1 MLWDLEGD
9 LAIQYLSTWNTCVKL
24 SWDLPRAT
32 HSYFLT
38 KLSAGII
45 SAKRDIICR
54 YAGFVK
60 GLMSSPSREVT
71 IMARLVVKDVRTT
84 TAKNIKVLERE
95 AGGLSWGSTTREIRK
110 ELFKKVEDI
119 PVTDQ
124 WRLPYLTKLL
134 EQRDVM
140 TYNGEGEE
148 SEELTRVK
156 ELLDSLCIN

>member
-1 MLWDLEGD
+1 M
-9 LAIQYLSTWNTCVKL
+9 ANQYFNTWNTCIKL
-24 SWDLPRAT
+24 AWDLPRAT
-32 HSYFLT
+32 HSYFLEQ
-38 KLSAGII
+38 LSAGLI
-45 SAKRDIICR
+45 SAKWDIICR

-95 AGGLSWGSTTREIRK
+95 TGGLSWRSTPGEIRK

-134 EQRDVM
+134 EQRDMM
-140 TYNGEGEE
+140 TYNGEGDE
-148 SEELTRVK
+148 SEELARVK

>member
-1 MLWDLEGD
+1 
-9 LAIQYLSTWNTCVKL
+9 
-24 SWDLPRAT
+24 
-32 HSYFLT
+32 
-38 KLSAGII
+38 
-45 SAKRDIICR
+45 
-54 YAGFVK
+54 
-60 GLMSSPSREVT
+60 
-71 IMARLVVKDVRTT
+71 MARLVVKDVRTT